1 MTNELQSLLR
11 GMIDKRQKA
20 IARGQAVRG
29 DDFLGIL
36 MEWHSRA
43 RGREGM
49 SMEEVMEE
57 CKMLHFSGTETTSSL
72 LVWTMVLLCQHP
84 EWQTR
89 AREEVNLV
97 FGDSDPDFEG
107 LNRLRTVR
115 N

>member
-11 GMIDKRQKA
+11 GMIDKWQKA
-20 IARGQAVRG
+20 IARGEAVRG

-57 CKMLHFSGTETTSSL
+57 CKMLHLKS
-72 LVWTMVLLCQHP
+72 
-84 EWQTR
+84 
-89 AREEVNLV
+89 ARVDHGALMPTPRVANK
-97 FGDSDPDFEG
+97 GQG
-107 LNRLRTVR
+107 GG
-115 N
+115 